1 METDEQRACKDAADL
16 LENYRS
22 FSPMV
27 GDAITAFKR
36 IGECIED
43 PTQEKVTE
51 AKDLIDQLMTGIGP
65 YQGYVPLVALALEKL
80 RKWSESA

>member
-1 METDEQRACKDAADL
+1 METDELKACKDAADL

-27 GDAITAFKR
+27 GDAIAAFKR

-51 AKDLIDQLMTGIGP
+51 AKDLIDQLTTGIGP
-65 YQGYVPLVALALEKL
+65 YQGYVPSVAVTLEKL
-80 RKWSESA
+80 RKWAESA